1 MTGPRR
7 QCSADVASR
16 HQRVAVDVSLDEIGR
31 HGHATTDVDRQ
42 KLRPTYMYRH
52 AAVTEICA
60 NPSSNV

>member
-42 KLRPTYMYRH
+42 KL
-52 AAVTEICA
+52 
-60 NPSSNV
+60 